1 MNLKNLTFKQRIIL
15 VVGVTLL
22 VVVLFGVFVLR
33 PKISQVGQ
41 LRAQQREGG
50 KKLEAAKLN
59 LARLQAIKA
68 EAMEIEKEQLKL
80 NQRFPEDPDLPS
92 LLVTLQ
98 DTANEA
104 GIDFISISPG
114 ELAPQEGYSELS
126 LGISISGTF
135 FDVVDFLYRLEGLSR
150 EVRVDSVDIGVSDYP
165 ELSASISAKAFT
177 VGGASQVS
185 QPAQSQPPA
194 EGGGTGA
201 GGAETPPGT

>member
-1 MNLKNLTFKQRIIL
+1 MDLKNLTFKQRIML
-15 VVGVTLL
+15 VAGVALL
-22 VVVLFGVFVLR
+22 LMVLLGVFVLR

-41 LRAQQREGG
+41 LRAQQREGE

-59 LARLQAIKA
+59 LTRLQAIKA
-68 EAMEIEKEQLKL
+68 EAMEIEKERLKL

-92 LLVTLQ
+92 LLITLQ

-126 LGISISGTF
+126 LSISISGTF
-135 FDVVDFLYRLEGLSR
+135 FDVVDLLYRLEGLSR
-150 EVRVDSVDIGVSDYP
+150 EVRVENVDIGVSEYP

-177 VGGASQVS
+177 MSGAA
-185 QPAQSQPPA
+185 QPAQGQPPA
-194 EGGGTGA
+194 EGGETEA

>member
-1 MNLKNLTFKQRIIL
+1 MDLKNLTFKQRIML
-15 VVGVTLL
+15 VAGVALL
-22 VVVLFGVFVLR
+22 LMVLFGVFVLR

-59 LARLQAIKA
+59 LTRLQAIKA
-68 EAMEIEKEQLKL
+68 EAMEIEKERLKL

-92 LLVTLQ
+92 LLITLQ

-126 LGISISGTF
+126 LSISISGTF
-135 FDVVDFLYRLEGLSR
+135 FDVVDLLYRLEGLSR
-150 EVRVDSVDIGVSDYP
+150 EVRVENVDIGVSEYP

-177 VGGASQVS
+177 MSGVP
-185 QPAQSQPPA
+185 QPAQGQPPA
-194 EGGGTGA
+194 EGGETEA